1 MSTKMS
7 VEAQRHDETHADVEK
22 YEKESI
28 ISEEETKFES
38 QIPAKASW
46 SSKLKDLLKA
56 ISFGK
61 YDKPLNF

>member
-1 MSTKMS
+1 MSTKTS
-7 VEAQRHDETHADVEK
+7 VEPQRHDETHADVEK

-28 ISEEETKFES
+28 ISEEETTCES

-46 SSKLKDLLKA
+46 TTKLKNLLKA